1 MERGTIER
9 WLERARAAGV
19 VGEGGLNARA
29 EGAEALEAAA
39 LLYPASV
46 KSAGGTGYALLR
58 IAAAGAE
65 GAGQGPPVTRGKA
78 LGVFGPRAAP
88 AGGPFEGERMALG
101 RADAL
106 IGPLSH
112 ANADALRRALPFTAP
127 SPLAGRD
134 VTFGLGDRLGL
145 AGPGHIRAARRFRAS
160 PVLAQQSV
168 RELDLTGRSY
178 EEVLD
183 ASTWSVFQEGYEE
196 PWGADGDHLK
206 TEDWVRRALA
216 IGFTMIT
223 ADVSDYI
230 RGEHAAAGEAEVKQA
245 YAALPED
252 YRRRIEEAYLSW
264 SLQLD
269 TGVKVRFSRGGLQR
283 LALIYREAVEHA
295 ARLYRAGAAVRGE
308 GGFDFELSVDETAT
322 PTTPEAHAFVA
333 MEARTAGVRLSS
345 LAPRFVGEFQK
356 GIDYIGDP
364 AELERTF
371 AVHAALARALGYRI
385 SVHSGSDKFTAFPI
399 VGRLTRGRFHIKT
412 AGTNW
417 LEAVRV
423 MARLEPAL
431 YRGLHA
437 AALERFA
444 AARKY
449 YHVST
454 NLGNVPPLDTLADGE
469 LPGLFENPD
478 ARQLI
483 HITYGELL
491 RDPGIGEAFFAAL
504 ERHLEEYWAGLE
516 AHIGRHFQT
525 LGVPVA

>member
-1 MERGTIER
+1 MDRRLIES

-19 VGEGGLNARA
+19 VGENGLNFR
-29 EGAEALEAAA
+29 GAASVQSRE

-46 KSAGGTGYALLR
+46 KRSGGATYALLR
-58 IAAAGAE
+58 ISEIRPEA
-65 GAGQGPPVTRGKA
+65 GPPVTWGKA
-78 LGVFGPRAAP
+78 LGLFGPTAA
-88 AGGPFEGERMALG
+88 AGGTFEGQRLSG
-101 RADAL
+101 AL

-112 ANADALRRALPFTAP
+112 ANAEALRRELPFTAP
-127 SPLAGRD
+127 SPLADRD
-134 VTFGLGDRLGL
+134 VSFGLGDRLGL
-145 AGPGHIRAARRFRAS
+145 AGPGHIRTVRRFRAS

-168 RELDLTGRSY
+168 RELELTGRSY

-183 ASTWSVFQEGYEE
+183 ASTWAVFQEGYEE

-206 TEDWVRRALA
+206 TEEWVRRALG

-230 RGEHAAAGEAEVKQA
+230 RGEHAAAGEQELHRA
-245 YAALPED
+245 YAALPEQ
-252 YRRRIEEAYLSW
+252 YRRRIEEAYFSW

-269 TGVKVRFSRGGLQR
+269 TGVKIRFSREDLQR
-283 LALIYREAVEHA
+283 VALVYREAIEHA
-295 ARLYRAGAAVRGE
+295 GRLYRAGVEVRGE

-333 MEARTAGVRLSS
+333 MEARAAGVRISS
-345 LAPRFVGEFQK
+345 LAPRFGGEFQK
-356 GIDYIGDP
+356 GIDYIGEL

-385 SVHSGSDKFTAFPI
+385 SVHSGSDKFSAFPI

-417 LEAVRV
+417 LEAVQV
-423 MARLEPAL
+423 IARREPAL
-431 YRGLHA
+431 YRRLHA
-437 AALERFA
+437 AALERFP

-454 NLGNVPPLDTLADGE
+454 NLGNVPPLEKLKDSE

-491 RDPGIGEAFFAAL
+491 RDPGVGEAFFAAL
-504 ERHLEEYWAGLE
+504 GRHLEEYWAALE

-525 LGVPVA
+525 LGVPVL